1 MINLM
6 LLFLM
11 CISHGDQSDSIYD
24 FYNESQREDKMLFG
38 TGASL
43 IDYDALREKLDHLE
57 AVADE
62 RIHKLETRFFPTE
75 GELSDPEE
83 EILFRQAD
91 ELTPIKSNITN
102 LYTKVKALRAAN
114 SKKCSKKKCDNI
126 RDKVKKM
133 NMQLK
138 MLDITAL
145 QASINTINTLSST
158 LESRIMAL
166 ETKIA
171 TLETTTST
179 LQTTTSTQ
187 QTDIDGNKGDVTK
200 IKNCFADIN
209 SADCPSAR
217 RRKSRDLINETIG
230 SLIEDNIGEESDEAD
245 DQDNKDDPSQI
256 LKHIFR
262 ASREEKVRKNKKKKK
277 TASSRQTT
285 TPLIPELKAIMS
297 CMTDNTASAC
307 TAKYR

>member
-1 MINLM
+1 MIASRRMINLM

-24 FYNESQREDKMLFG
+24 FYNESKREDKMLFG

-83 EILFRQAD
+83 EILFRQTD
-91 ELTPIKSNITN
+91 ELAPIKSNITN

-158 LESRIMAL
+158 LESRIVAL
-166 ETKIA
+166 ESKVA
-171 TLETTTST
+171 ALETTTST
-179 LQTTTSTQ
+179 LEPKVTTNENNV
-187 QTDIDGNKGDVTK
+187 NK
-200 IKNCFADIN
+200 INNCFADIN

-230 SLIEDNIGEESDEAD
+230 SLIEDNIGEESDEVD
-245 DQDNKDDPSQI
+245 DQDDKDDPSQI

-262 ASREEKVRKNKKKKK
+262 ASREEKVRKNKKRKK

>member
-6 LLFLM
+6 VLFLM

-24 FYNESQREDKMLFG
+24 FYNESKREDKMLFG

-83 EILFRQAD
+83 EILFRQTD
-91 ELTPIKSNITN
+91 ELAPIKSNITN

-158 LESRIMAL
+158 LESRIVAL
-166 ETKIA
+166 ESKVA
-171 TLETTTST
+171 ALE
-179 LQTTTSTQ
+179 TTTSTQ
-187 QTDIDGNKGDVTK
+187 QTDIDANKVVATDVTK

-230 SLIEDNIGEESDEAD
+230 SLIEDNIGEESDEVD
-245 DQDNKDDPSQI
+245 DQNDKDDPSQI

>member
-1 MINLM
+1 M

-158 LESRIMAL
+158 LESRIVAL
-166 ETKIA
+166 ESKVA
-171 TLETTTST
+171 ALETTTST
-179 LQTTTSTQ
+179 LEPKVTTNENNV
-187 QTDIDGNKGDVTK
+187 NK
-200 IKNCFADIN
+200 INNCFADIN

-245 DQDNKDDPSQI
+245 DQDDKDDPSQI